1 MLLLTFLCFVI
12 NPPAF
17 IHSILIVAEIKN
29 TTCFRRVLITD
40 TRTRRSTYTCTGQS
54 RFYSVFLPVSTLGN
68 SSVYEGCCEKF
79 LFIISELI
87 AISFIHK
94 HQHIKQTG
102 IAILFFALWWLVMLD
117 VRFTS
122 MLHVS
127 LPTILSL
134 VDHACQMNSTNR
146 AFKIKNS

>member
-87 AISFIHK
+87 AISFINK
-94 HQHIKQTG
+94 HQHIKQTCH
-102 IAILFFALWWLVMLD
+102 LVFCFVMTGN
-117 VRFTS
+117 VRCQVYQYATRKFTYY
-122 MLHVS
+122 
-127 LPTILSL
+127 TK
-134 VDHACQMNSTNR
+134 
-146 AFKIKNS
+146 FG

>member
-134 VDHACQMNSTNR
+134 VDHACQKNSTNR